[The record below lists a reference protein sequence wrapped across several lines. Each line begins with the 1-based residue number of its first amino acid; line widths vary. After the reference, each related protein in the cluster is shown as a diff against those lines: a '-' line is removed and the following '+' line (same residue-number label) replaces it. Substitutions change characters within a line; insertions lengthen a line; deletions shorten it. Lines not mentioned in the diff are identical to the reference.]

1 MIGFDEAL
9 ALTLS
14 AAQPLGEEE
23 IALTRGYGRTLA
35 RDLLAR
41 LDSPRCAVSAMD
53 GYAVRDSDCH
63 AEAQWQVIGTAA
75 AGQAFTGQVQAGQA
89 VRIFTGAP
97 LPPGADRVLVQE
109 IITRDGAQA
118 RMSGA
123 YGDAR
128 HIRPQASDFAAGS
141 CLLEKGTLLQPRALL
156 LAAASDHEHIH
167 VWRQPRV
174 ALLGTG
180 DELAAPGHAHLRPFA
195 IPESLSL
202 GLSASILQWGGVVSG
217 HMLCPD
223 APDKITA
230 AAQYLLGTADLL
242 VMTGGASVGERDYAR
257 AALAPLGLTLL
268 FSKIN
273 IKPGKPVWLGRVG
286 QKLVL
291 GLPGNPTSAM
301 VTARLFLAPLL
312 RGLSGGEA
320 AQALR
325 WRTAT
330 LADALPPCGTRESF
344 VRAHRMGR
352 QVRPVSNQDS
362 GAQAALHQADSL
374 IRQRAGTPALS
385 IGSEVD
391 ILDF

>member
-14 AAQPLGEEE
+14 AAQPLGEENVPL
-23 IALTRGYGRTLA
+23 ARARGRTLA
-35 RDLLAR
+35 RDICAR
-41 LDSPRCAVSAMD
+41 IDSPRCAVSAMD

-63 AEAQWQVIGTAA
+63 DQAQWQVIGTSA
-75 AGQAFTGQVQAGQA
+75 AGQAFNGAVGPGQA

-97 LPPGADRVLVQE
+97 VPHGADRVLVQE
-109 IITRDGAQA
+109 IISRTGDSATL
-118 RMSGA
+118 SGA
-123 YGDAR
+123 WGEPR
-128 HIRPQASDFAAGS
+128 HIRAQASDFAAGD
-141 CLLEKGTLLQPRALL
+141 TLLKQGSYLHARALVA
-156 LAAASDHEHIH
+156 AAASDRADVS

-180 DELAAPGHAHLRPFA
+180 DELAAPGTAHLSPYA
-195 IPESLSL
+195 IPESLSFGL
-202 GLSASILQWGGVVSG
+202 GAFVEQWGGVIG
-217 HMLCPD
+217 GQMLCPD
-223 APDKITA
+223 QPDKITA
-230 AAQYLLGTADLL
+230 AAQSLLGTADLL

-257 AALAPLGLTLL
+257 SALEPLGLSLL
-268 FSKIN
+268 FSKVA

-286 QKLVL
+286 PKLVL

-312 RGLSGGEA
+312 RGLAGGDP
-320 AQALR
+320 AQAVR

-330 LADALPPCGTRESF
+330 LATDLPACGDRESF
-344 VRAHRMGR
+344 VRAHRLGR
-352 QVRPVSNQDS
+352 QVRHVHNQDS
-362 GAQAALHQADSL
+362 GAQRALLEADIL

-385 IGSEVD
+385 VGGEVD